1 MLYRRIVELELANN
15 EEVLVTRSRAISD
28 LVVLLLIAPR
38 LVPYY
43 IVVYND
49 SLSQVITNALPAPR
63 AQVKASPL
71 RYLNLEDR
79 NYGG

>member
-15 EEVLVTRSRAISD
+15 KEVLATRLRAISN

-38 LVPYY
+38 LVLYY

-49 SLSQVITNALPAPR
+49 
-63 AQVKASPL
+63 PL
-71 RYLNLEDR
+71 N
-79 NYGG
+79 